1 MEFDDGIKANNK
13 KHQGERG
20 RGQWGAND
28 PRALHPRDDSESLDD
43 YARSSGV
50 KLPENVIHQRSSG
63 VSEIDVDD

>member
-1 MEFDDGIKANNK
+1 MILAPF
-13 KHQGERG
+13 
-20 RGQWGAND
+20 
-28 PRALHPRDDSESLDD
+28 LHPRDDKESLDD